1 MHRRYH
7 IALREDV
14 PMTEKPKDKQKDAP
28 KAITRLV
35 DKLTKEMLWIYIL
48 RLLQER
54 PHYGY
59 EIKQLIQERFG
70 FSPATVSGY
79 AIIYRL
85 TKDGLIE
92 EQRRE
97 DSPRK
102 YYAITK
108 KGSDAMSEAKE
119 FLENTV
125 SLVFDKTD

>member
-1 MHRRYH
+1 MLNDDSDLGR
-7 IALREDV
+7 
-14 PMTEKPKDKQKDAP
+14 P
-28 KAITRLV
+28 KAMTRLV
-35 DKLTKEMLWIYIL
+35 NKLTKEMLWMYIL

-59 EIKQLIQERFG
+59 EIKELITKRFG

-92 EQRRE
+92 EQRKG

-102 YYAITK
+102 YYAITE
-108 KGSDAMSEAKE
+108 KGSRAMSEAKA
-119 FLENTV
+119 FLTKTV
-125 SLVFDKTD
+125 GMVFDQTK

>member
-1 MHRRYH
+1 MS
-7 IALREDV
+7 DDS
-14 PMTEKPKDKQKDAP
+14 TSEKPKAM
-28 KAITRLV
+28 TRLV
-35 DKLTKEMLWIYIL
+35 NKMTKEMLWMYIL

-59 EIKQLIQERFG
+59 EIKELITKRFG

-92 EQRRE
+92 EQRKD

-102 YYAITK
+102 YYAITG
-108 KGSDAMSEAKE
+108 KGRMAMSEAKA
-119 FLENTV
+119 FLSKTV
-125 SLVFDKTD
+125 DMVFDVTE

>member
-1 MHRRYH
+1 MNP
-7 IALREDV
+7 ESKKK
-14 PMTEKPKDKQKDAP
+14 TDAP
-28 KAITRLV
+28 KAISRLE

-59 EIKQLIQERFG
+59 EIKQLIQDRFG

-92 EQRRE
+92 EQRQD

-102 YYAITK
+102 YYAITSE
-108 KGSDAMSEAKE
+108 GSHAMSEAKE
-119 FLENTV
+119 FLQDTLER
-125 SLVFDKTD
+125 VFDKTP

>member
-1 MHRRYH
+1 MPDDD
-7 IALREDV
+7 ISN
-14 PMTEKPKDKQKDAP
+14 PSQQP
-28 KAITRLV
+28 KAMTRLAN
-35 DKLTKEMLWIYIL
+35 KLTKEMLWMYIL

-59 EIKQLIQERFG
+59 EIKELITKRFG

-92 EQRRE
+92 EQRKE

-102 YYAITK
+102 YYAITE
-108 KGSDAMSEAKE
+108 KGSKAMSEAKS
-119 FLENTV
+119 FLAKTMD
-125 SLVFDKTD
+125 LVFDQTS

>member
-1 MHRRYH
+1 MPTVKS
-7 IALREDV
+7 L
-14 PMTEKPKDKQKDAP
+14 KGKDRP
-28 KAITRLV
+28 KAIGRLV

-59 EIKQLIQERFG
+59 ELKELVSKRFG

-85 TKDGLIE
+85 VKDGLIE
-92 EQRRE
+92 EQRKG

-102 YYAITK
+102 YYGITER
-108 KGSDAMSEAKE
+108 GSQAMREAKA
-119 FLENTV
+119 FLIDTLNK
-125 SLVFDKTD
+125 VFDLTE